1 MGSSNKA
8 AVELSVLAKKQ
19 IKCYKSLR
27 DTEQSFGLPHF
38 QGFSK
43 TGKDLEAQR
52 WWKIQNC
59 FSLRNVGLYRLE
71 KQQLKGRHKELYEK
85 ETKKISQRAYFFIRH
100 SKFTSYDNVLF
111 IRK

>member
-52 WWKIQNC
+52 
-59 FSLRNVGLYRLE
+59 
-71 KQQLKGRHKELYEK
+71 
-85 ETKKISQRAYFFIRH
+85 
-100 SKFTSYDNVLF
+100 
-111 IRK
+111 